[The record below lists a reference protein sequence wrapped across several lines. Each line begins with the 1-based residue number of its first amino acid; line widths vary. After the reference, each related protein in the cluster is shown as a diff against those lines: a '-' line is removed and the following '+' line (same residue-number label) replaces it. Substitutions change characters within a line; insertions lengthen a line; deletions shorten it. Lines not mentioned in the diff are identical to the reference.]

1 MNEFVTI
8 ELLDKMPSGNRACEE
23 ARAWF
28 AETFPVG
35 GLLKDVWE
43 RCENTKWK
51 IWFAVNYLPKDKVT
65 ALSYRFCGQA
75 FRYAARHNPSL
86 AKFSDNVSVINVWE
100 AIPAADA
107 AAVGAYALA
116 DAAAVGAYAL
126 AAADAADA
134 AADAAYALAA
144 ADAADAVGAYA
155 LAAAVGA
162 YALDALDAADAAAA
176 RREQLKWCLE
186 ILTKESINE

>member
-75 FRYAARHNPSL
+75 FRYAARHNSSL

-100 AIPAADA
+100 AIPAALA
-107 AAVGAYALA
+107 AADGAYALAAADAADGAYALAAADAA

-134 AADAAYALAA
+134 TYAF
-144 ADAADAVGAYA
+144 
-155 LAAAVGA
+155 
-162 YALDALDAADAAAA
+162 AAA